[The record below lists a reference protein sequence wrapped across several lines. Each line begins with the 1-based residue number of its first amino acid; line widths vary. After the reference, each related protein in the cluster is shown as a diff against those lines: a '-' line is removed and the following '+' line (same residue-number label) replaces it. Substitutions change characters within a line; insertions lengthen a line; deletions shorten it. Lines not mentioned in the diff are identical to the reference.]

1 MDKTNPRRAHHP
13 RRATPTLEQRIE
25 VGGILTLAAASITG
39 MNPQAIEI
47 PGRVCRDW
55 NASSRLEWLETNG
68 TGAFAMGTVAGANT
82 RRYHGLLIAS
92 LRPPVERY
100 VLLSRVEEEFAGD
113 ALGAAEYPGAIAPRG
128 YEQIEQFRLAPF
140 PHWRFRNGLEK
151 QVLLVPGRQ
160 AVILRYRSETGGR
173 LRLRP
178 FFAFREYHS
187 LTRQTD
193 WWNRRVDGGVI
204 RPYEGL
210 PGLHLRFPGAFFEDG
225 HWYLRQEYA
234 IERERGL
241 DFQED
246 LYTPGFTE
254 VTLAAGEWVNFAAH
268 LEPEP
273 LDCDRVVSERIAKD
287 AGRALLDR
295 AADQFLVTRADGKPT
310 IIAGYPWFTDWG
322 RDTMISL
329 PGLLIARN
337 RLDEARRIMEGFL
350 EHRNRGILPNRFPD
364 AGTAPEYNTVD
375 ATLWLFPAVN
385 TWLRAGGD
393 RHWLNETFLPAARE
407 ILSWHWRGTWYGIR
421 ADPDDHLLNAGEP
434 GVQLTW
440 MDAKAGD
447 WVVTPRHGKAV
458 EINALWYNAVKLM
471 AEWLG
476 EANLEREAAII
487 AASFR
492 AKFWNAER
500 NCLFDVLGDAR
511 IRPNQLF
518 AVSLPHSPLDGDQQ
532 RAVVETC
539 ERELLTPVGL
549 RSLERGD
556 PEYRGRYEGGPRE
569 RDGAYHQGTVWPW
582 LMGPY
587 LSAHLRVFGDRE
599 YCRARLDRLEEEMG
613 VFGLG
618 SLAEVYDGDEPH
630 RPGGCPA
637 QAWSVGE
644 VMRVRRE
651 LEG

>member
-1 MDKTNPRRAHHP
+1 
-13 RRATPTLEQRIE
+13 
-25 VGGILTLAAASITG
+25 
-39 MNPQAIEI
+39 MNPLAIEI
-47 PGRVCRDW
+47 PGEVCRDW
-55 NASSRLEWLETNG
+55 TSSSRMEWLETNG

-82 RRYHGLLIAS
+82 RRYHGLLVAS

-100 VLLSRVEEEFAGD
+100 VLLSRVEEDFAGD
-113 ALGAAEYPGAIAPRG
+113 SLGAAEYPGGAIAPRG
-128 YEQIEQFRLAPF
+128 FEHLEHFRLAPF

-151 QVLLVPGRQ
+151 QVFLAPGRQ

-173 LRLRP
+173 LKLRP
-178 FFAFREYHS
+178 FFAFRDYHS

-193 WWNRRVDGGVI
+193 WWNRSIGGGVI
-204 RPYEGL
+204 KPYEGL
-210 PGLHLRFPGAFFEDG
+210 PGLHLQFSGTFREDG
-225 HWYLRQEYA
+225 HWYLNHEYEV
-234 IERERGL
+234 ERERGL
-241 DFQED
+241 DFRED
-246 LYTPGFTE
+246 LYTPGFIE
-254 VTLAAGEWVNFAAH
+254 LDLPPGEWVSVAAH

-273 LDCDRVVSERIAKD
+273 VDCDAVAAERMARD
-287 AGRALLDR
+287 AARPLLDR

-329 PGLLIARN
+329 PGLLIARGH
-337 RLDEARRIMEGFL
+337 LDEARRIMEGFL

-364 AGTAPEYNTVD
+364 AGTEPEYNTVD

-385 TWLRAGGD
+385 AWLRAGGD
-393 RHWLNETFLPAARE
+393 RLWLERSFLPAARE
-407 ILSWHWRGTWYGIR
+407 ILAWHWRGTWYGIQ
-421 ADPDDHLLNAGEP
+421 ADPEDHLLNAGEP

-440 MDAKAGD
+440 MDAKVGD
-447 WVVTPRHGKAV
+447 WVVTPRQGKAV

-471 AEWLG
+471 AEWM
-476 EANLEREAAII
+476 NDPKLEREAAVI

-492 AKFWNAER
+492 AKFWNADR
-500 NCLFDVLGDAR
+500 NCLFDVVGDPR

-518 AVSLPHSPLDGDQQ
+518 AVSLPHSPLDEEQQ

-556 PEYRGRYEGGPRE
+556 AEYRGRYEGGPVQ

-582 LMGPY
+582 LLGPY
-587 LSAHLRVFGDRE
+587 LSAHFRVFGDGE

-644 VMRVRRE
+644 VIRVRRE